1 MANAYVTVDVLKGAS
16 ALNITGTANDDRLLG
31 LAEAASSVIDRWCN
45 RHFFARRATLRL
57 DGGGDAVLRVPDLI
71 KVDDDGVRIYENGR
85 GSPAT
90 VWDADDYDLLPFDA
104 DPASAGNPNS
114 RPYTQLRATGLGG
127 VSRCFPP
134 GRGNVEVRG
143 VWGWWQ
149 HLRRASQTVGTAAD
163 ARDETLTLSVLE
175 TGRAEIAAGHTLL
188 IGAEQV
194 FVRARDGETLAVE
207 RGVNGTAAGVIA
219 AGSAIDRY
227 EYPAPV
233 WEAALR
239 LAVRMWRSTLG
250 GVDDW
255 QPGDIGMD
263 SDIGL
268 LLGPYRKPALGVY

>member
-1 MANAYVTVDVLKGAS
+1 MTHAYVTVDVLKGAS

-45 RHFFARRATLRL
+45 RHFFALRAKRRF
-57 DGGGDAVLRVPDLI
+57 DGDGDTVLRVPDLI
-71 KVDDDGVRIYENGR
+71 DVDANGVRTYENGR
-85 GSPAT
+85 DAHVT
-90 VWDADDYDLLPFDA
+90 VWGVDDYDLLPFDA

-114 RPYTQLRATGLGG
+114 RPYTRLRATGLSA
-127 VSRCFPP
+127 VNRCFPR
-134 GRGNVEVRG
+134 GRDNVEISG
-143 VWGWWQ
+143 VWGWWE
-149 HLRRASQTVGTAAD
+149 HLRRASQTVEEAAD
-163 ARDETLTLSVLE
+163 AGDETLTLSAFPKA
-175 TGRAEIAAGHTLL
+175 RAEIAAGHTLL
-188 IGAEQV
+188 IGEEQV
-194 FVRARDGETLAVE
+194 FVRERDGETLTVE

-219 AGSAIDRY
+219 AGSAIDIY

-233 WEAALR
+233 WEAALQ

-255 QPGDIGMD
+255 QPGEIGMD